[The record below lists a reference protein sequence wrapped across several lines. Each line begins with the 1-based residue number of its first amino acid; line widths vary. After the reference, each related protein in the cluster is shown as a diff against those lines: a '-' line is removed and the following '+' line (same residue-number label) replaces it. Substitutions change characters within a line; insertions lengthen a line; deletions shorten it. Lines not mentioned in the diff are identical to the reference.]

1 MPQAKGALKT
11 TTMRIYQAFIVAEL
25 KMFFRDRAALFWTL
39 AFPTVMMVVFGLF
52 NFGGFE
58 PPEVGIVNKAN
69 NDASRVLVSVLK
81 GDFDGEPL
89 FNVPD
94 SIDEA
99 TLRADML
106 EGDITAV
113 MVIPEGF
120 GQTGSTSVI
129 DLTYDG
135 RNAQEAEAARAIL
148 GRVLDGVFKT
158 VADVPPEYRV
168 ENWATV
174 STTEVAGRGQGYKG
188 FVVPGIVSLSIMQ
201 SALFGLVFTLVR
213 LRNQGVLKRLHAT
226 PINPRHYLAGLLFTR
241 MLLLIMQ
248 TYVLLF
254 VGIFVSGVEVSPGYA
269 MFWLEVI
276 PLIILGGIGFAS
288 LGLAVSGIAKTEN
301 TAAPLANIITLP
313 MMFLSGVFIPH
324 SVIPDWVVAF
334 AKWLPLTFLADA
346 MREMVNSG
354 ETLFV
359 QGGSILGLTIWA
371 IICFGLAVRAF
382 RWE

>member
-1 MPQAKGALKT
+1 
-11 TTMRIYQAFIVAEL
+11 MRIYQAFIIAEL

-52 NFGGFE
+52 NFGSFD
-58 PPEVGIVNKAN
+58 PPKVGIVDYAK
-69 NDASRVLVSVLK
+69 NDASKVLVSVLK
-81 GDFDGEPL
+81 GEFDSEPL
-89 FNVPD
+89 FNVPE
-94 SIDEA
+94 SEDEDV
-99 TLRADML
+99 LRADIL
-106 EGDITAV
+106 NGDLTAL

-120 GQTGSTSVI
+120 GKTGPASVI
-129 DLTYDG
+129 DLTFDG
-135 RNAQEAEAARAIL
+135 RKAQEAEAARAIL
-148 GRVLDGVFKT
+148 GQVLDGVFKT

-174 STTEVAGRGQGYKG
+174 SLTEVAGRGQGYKG

-248 TYVLLF
+248 TYALLL

-301 TAAPLANIITLP
+301 TAAPLANIISLP

-354 ETLFV
+354 ETLFI
-359 QGGSILGLTIWA
+359 QGSSILGLAVWA
-371 IICFGLAVRAF
+371 AICFALAVRAF